1 MTLQPNNVFHQ
12 LVGWGFSGQ
21 TKLRVSGVECKS
33 RGNAVALTPG
43 GFAAVAV
50 DESGQAKETNI
61 GGGSIECADFVC
73 EDLTCQ
79 NITILG
85 SNTRIDSTIIKATD
99 PIVQIGYGTSDL
111 RHEGNYDNHDR
122 GFDMLYKININGNN
136 VEKRAFMGLDV
147 LTETFTIYTKEGQ
160 TEHPINFEGTRG
172 DFVANKIEAEGHIYA
187 FKGISAPNI
196 NTMKGE
202 IFSIKCDIDNLY
214 IDTTT
219 RINYVQGQ
227 MIGTDLRIS
236 ALSETLDAN
245 DTAAKVRINTVQG
258 SLNSLDKALDI
269 INTSMV
275 KNTNS
280 LRGDYISAINAIE
293 RVQNSNTERLNYV
306 QGETIKNNTLLKDQN
321 SIFRNLTNTMMG
333 SLVASS
339 NQIDNMEYYLK
350 TELNSVHGK
359 LNNTVPLTG
368 GYMTGSLDIRSTDIT
383 DNNTG
388 LKLSHNNGIAFIDY
402 GGSIGNLHFRSTNSS
417 KRITLLNNGRV
428 GISNVSPSYKLDV
441 NGDIRCNDELYVTN
455 KVGIGTVLPGTLL
468 QLTGSQ
474 PYLTLK
480 NNTNTHTNGSCES
493 KILFEDHDNVNLAK
507 IEVSHEGDDDD
518 HRGRMK
524 FFTNTGSS
532 VHERLTINNDGKV
545 GIGVSDP
552 SSNLDVNGTL
562 CLRYGNATGNSATQI
577 RFGRL
582 GTRDYA
588 NSITTR
594 HNTSNSDQTAIDF
607 YCWQTTDSS
616 TTVGTKHVMSL
627 TGGGNVGIGIT
638 EPEDKLHIKGG
649 NLIIENGGSNTMDNK
664 IVFMEDYSSNQN
676 FFIGTDLAE
685 ANSDDQRM
693 FFGYKNGANPTSDNS
708 LMVLRGDGNVGIGTT
723 APETEFHLYGSPL
736 IHHSYHHPASGDG
749 AGWYRIGTWEGVN
762 PGGGSRLKI
771 SLLGQSG
778 YNTHK
783 HHRGGETIIYASM
796 NNSDVSSSA
805 NVSGFIHAYGE
816 HIIASAKFSQ
826 VGSDRYKYY
835 IYVKFRGYTKSSIKY
850 ECGNTTKFT
859 PDYPFLVLSTAEVTA
874 LESASD
880 GQTLE
885 TAIFTHVVDNDGN
898 VGIGTTSPSE
908 TLEVNGNIKADTAF
922 IGEIYS
928 NDYAGFSYST
938 MNTIG
943 NYAILQNSVGDTFVN
958 AASGKTIAF
967 RIDNNNKMFMNSSGF
982 VGIGGITNP
991 PHALVVGPADT
1002 NGNPPNGSGAFSV
1015 RLGHAHIGNFGHN
1028 SGTHDQHNWVGFGW
1042 WNFGRAAGSTTG
1054 SNDYSVLQNGLGETR
1069 VNSSSGRNL
1078 KLCQNNSHKLI
1089 IDGST
1094 GNVQLNFLRAIGTSP
1109 LTICRGDRNS
1119 SSTSGLFRF
1128 GNNGHHI
1135 DCYRQDTYGGRSL
1148 YINYY
1153 AAQKI
1158 IAPQYDIGSVSDRRI
1173 KENFEEIKDDE
1184 ALQKLRLLNPLTY
1197 TYKATPDHERVYGFI
1212 AQEVKE
1218 VLPHAVNTDKLCI
1231 PNIVARASISI
1242 ITMPSSQDENDI
1254 DGIVEEEVGGIIT
1267 ILDSSK
1273 NTDSLVVGCQALIR
1287 YLSCESQAN
1296 VIVKNV
1302 IDSKTFEFEYGDGLA
1317 PLEKELLSGID
1328 THGNPYTNEL
1338 ILLGTEVDDFHILS
1352 KTAIWTVC
1360 CAALQE
1366 VDRQLQ
1372 AEKAKTAT
1380 LETKTATL
1388 QGIVASQQVIIN
1400 ELLSRVTALETV

>member
-1 MTLQPNNVFHQ
+1 
-12 LVGWGFSGQ
+12 
-21 TKLRVSGVECKS
+21 
-33 RGNAVALTPG
+33 
-43 GFAAVAV
+43 
-50 DESGQAKETNI
+50 
-61 GGGSIECADFVC
+61 
-73 EDLTCQ
+73 
-79 NITILG
+79 
-85 SNTRIDSTIIKATD
+85 
-99 PIVQIGYGTSDL
+99 
-111 RHEGNYDNHDR
+111 
-122 GFDMLYKININGNN
+122 
-136 VEKRAFMGLDV
+136 
-147 LTETFTIYTKEGQ
+147 
-160 TEHPINFEGTRG
+160 
-172 DFVANKIEAEGHIYA
+172 
-187 FKGISAPNI
+187 
-196 NTMKGE
+196 
-202 IFSIKCDIDNLY
+202 
-214 IDTTT
+214 
-219 RINYVQGQ
+219 
-227 MIGTDLRIS
+227 
-236 ALSETLDAN
+236 
-245 DTAAKVRINTVQG
+245 
-258 SLNSLDKALDI
+258 
-269 INTSMV
+269 MV

-350 TELNSVHGK
+350 TQLNSVHGK

-368 GYMTGSLDIRSTDIT
+368 GYMTGSLELAGTLDVSAITRLNATTSSTST
-383 DNNTG
+383 TTG
-388 LKLSHNNGIAFIDY
+388 ALVVDGGVGIA
-402 GGSIGNLHFRSTNSS
+402 
-417 KRITLLNNGRV
+417 
-428 GISNVSPSYKLDV
+428 
-441 NGDIRCNDELYVTN
+441 E
-455 KVGIGTVLPGTLL
+455 
-468 QLTGSQ
+468 
-474 PYLTLK
+474 
-480 NNTNTHTNGSCES
+480 NTY
-493 KILFEDHDNVNLAK
+493 I
-507 IEVSHEGDDDD
+507 
-518 HRGRMK
+518 
-524 FFTNTGSS
+524 
-532 VHERLTINNDGKV
+532 
-545 GIGVSDP
+545 
-552 SSNLDVNGTL
+552 
-562 CLRYGNATGNSATQI
+562 
-577 RFGRL
+577 
-582 GTRDYA
+582 
-588 NSITTR
+588 
-594 HNTSNSDQTAIDF
+594 
-607 YCWQTTDSS
+607 
-616 TTVGTKHVMSL
+616 
-627 TGGGNVGIGIT
+627 
-638 EPEDKLHIKGG
+638 GG
-649 NLIIENGGSNTMDNK
+649 NLTVTGNFTVSGTPTTINSVTLEVNDKNIEMGVVDTPTNITADGGGITLKGDTDKTIIWDNANGNWT
-664 IVFMEDYSSNQN
+664 SNQN
-676 FFIGTDLAE
+676 WNIATNKTFKINNQDVLSATTL
-685 ANSDDQRM
+685 
-693 FFGYKNGANPTSDNS
+693 GAS
-708 LMVLRGDGNVGIGTT
+708 VVNVGPLDQLTVDKLTLDDSTIQATT
-723 APETEFHLYGSPL
+723 GYS
-736 IHHSYHHPASGDG
+736 
-749 AGWYRIGTWEGVN
+749 
-762 PGGGSRLKI
+762 LKI
-771 SLLGQSG
+771 KS
-778 YNTHK
+778 
-783 HHRGGETIIYASM
+783 
-796 NNSDVSSSA
+796 
-805 NVSGFIHAYGE
+805 
-816 HIIASAKFSQ
+816 
-826 VGSDRYKYY
+826 GSDHGIKFY
-835 IYVKFRGYTKSSIKY
+835 IGDTTPEVEAMIIKS
-850 ECGNTTKFT
+850 N
-859 PDYPFLVLSTAEVTA
+859 
-874 LESASD
+874 
-880 GQTLE
+880 
-885 TAIFTHVVDNDGN
+885 GN

-1042 WNFGRAAGSTTG
+1042 WNFGRAVGSTTG
-1054 SNDYSVLQNGLGETR
+1054 SNDYSVIQNGLGETR

-1078 KLCQNNSHKLI
+1078 KLCQNNSQKLI

-1094 GNVQLNFLRAIGTSP
+1094 GNVQLNFLRAIGTSS

-1119 SSTSGLFRF
+1119 STTNGLFRF

-1135 DCYRQDTYGGRSL
+1135 DCYRQDTFGGRSL

-1153 AAQKI
+1153 AAHKI